1 MGYPVPMSDITTALR
16 TLTGY
21 LDDLAR
27 ASFDHAATKMR
38 LVVNYA
44 QKDEVVRSLAELL
57 RVRMPTEAFL
67 ARAMGERL
75 DVPAARGLELAFAYG
90 LLFHLKQ
97 GHRLNLREL
106 LSRGEFAGGGM
117 DERWKRFVARFVEPL
132 RDELRR
138 LSDALREEPA
148 SDARVEPS
156 EVFARAFDRL
166 FGAESEGRAGEVA
179 PAPAA
184 ARAPSPA
191 SAPAAGR
198 SPLRA
203 AVAAVADASLRANL
217 EVDARLLE
225 LELSKQRPDPT
236 RVQELVA
243 DLASGGAACAQAAR
257 ERAGLAA
264 AAEATPAPVDE
275 ADVDALRRALEA
287 ERATVARLRAELEAA
302 RFELEAVKG
311 RGETERLPIL
321 RGEALEPV
329 GNKKAATKKRPATKK
344 QPAPTKK
351 AAAPNKPAGKAASK
365 KAAAKKTSKRAR

>member
-16 TLTGY
+16 TLIGY

-27 ASFDHAATKMR
+27 ASFDNAATKMR

-67 ARAMGERL
+67 TRAMGERL
-75 DVPAARGLELAFAYG
+75 DVPTARGLELAFAYG

-97 GHRLNLREL
+97 AHRLNLREL

-117 DERWKRFVARFVEPL
+117 DERWKRFVSRFVEPL

-138 LSDALREEPA
+138 LSDALREAPD
-148 SDARVEPS
+148 SGARVEPG
-156 EVFARAFDRL
+156 EVFAQAFDRL
-166 FGAESEGRAGEVA
+166 FGAESEGQASQA
-179 PAPAA
+179 
-184 ARAPSPA
+184 APSPA
-191 SAPAAGR
+191 AAAASPPAAASAAVGER

-203 AVAAVADASLRANL
+203 AVAAVADPSLRANL

-225 LELSKQRPDPT
+225 LELSKQRPDPA

-243 DLASGGAACAQAAR
+243 DLANGGAACGQAAR
-257 ERAGLAA
+257 ERAGLTAA
-264 AAEATPAPVDE
+264 APAPAAGDDVDE
-275 ADVDALRRALEA
+275 LRRALEA
-287 ERATVARLRAELEAA
+287 ERATVARLRADLEAA

-321 RGEALEPV
+321 RGENLERA
-329 GNKKAATKKRPATKK
+329 GKKKATKK
-344 QPAPTKK
+344 QPAAKK
-351 AAAPNKPAGKAASK
+351 SAALEKPAGKAGAK
-365 KAAAKKTSKRAR
+365 KAVAKKTSKRAR